1 MVRKVWI
8 KCANKWQVHL
18 HISYNL
24 PCHCTFRI
32 MFSSVEGD
40 DISAMTPL
48 DTALDSGNP
57 CSSRDVA
64 DGHTRPVHD
73 AGV

>member
-1 MVRKVWI
+1 
-8 KCANKWQVHL
+8 
-18 HISYNL
+18 
-24 PCHCTFRI
+24 

-64 DGHTRPVHD
+64 DGRTRPVHD